1 MKHKSGRSLA
11 AALVN
16 ELVDPQTQIRSNVW
30 GRGKDKL
37 DTKIIEFVKGKC
49 FEMFPSDKNSD
60 MKKDWVECIVSIDDK
75 VES

>member
-16 ELVDPQTQIRSNVW
+16 ELVDPQTQIWSNVW

-60 MKKDWVECIVSIDDK
+60 MKKDREECIVSIDDK